1 MEAIK
6 LKLSQTEAGAISR
19 FLNTLP
25 LCMDPTI
32 MALCDFR
39 DKFWKRVL
47 VHGLSGKQLCLYT
60 IPTSVAVAFWRLW
73 QLTSIEPILQGVLA
87 KIDQVLTDRGL
98 KRARS

>member
-6 LKLSQTEAGAISR
+6 LRLSQTEAGAISR

-25 LCMDPTI
+25 LCMDPAI
-32 MALCDFR
+32 MVLCDFR

-73 QLTSIEPILQGVLA
+73 QLTSIDQTLQAILAQ
-87 KIDQVLTDRGL
+87 IDQVLTNRGV
-98 KRARS
+98 KRA